1 MFFVLSTSAQCSFIS
16 LTDTLI
22 LFIEDNDK
30 LRLELRGMIPA
41 GSAVVTAG
49 GGVAMEWWS
58 DYGGGMYQDAC
69 NAQGEYSYVPLYHL
83 KKIRRPPILFR
94 ESPEPEPVKPLDPY
108 VILPPF
114 PS

>member
-1 MFFVLSTSAQCSFIS
+1 
-16 LTDTLI
+16 
-22 LFIEDNDK
+22 
-30 LRLELRGMIPA
+30 MIPT
-41 GSAVVTAG
+41 GTTVVTAG

-69 NAQGEYSYVPLYHL
+69 NSQGEYSYVPLYHV

-94 ESPEPEPVKPLDPY
+94 ESPEPEPVKPLDPC
-108 VILPPF
+108 VTLALF